1 MSTSNSQSICRK
13 FLITGQVQ
21 GVFFR
26 ASTQRQAEARGL
38 TGHAVNL
45 ADGSVEVV
53 ACGEE
58 VAVDQLERWLQKG
71 PTSATVNDVTTES
84 IDPQPVPSEFTTG

>member
-1 MSTSNSQSICRK
+1 MTDQVCRK

-26 ASTQRQAEARGL
+26 ASTLRQAEARGL
-38 TGHAVNL
+38 SGHAINL

-71 PTSATVNDVTTES
+71 PASATVNAVEAET
-84 IDPQPVPSEFTTG
+84 IDPDPVPEGFRTG

>member
-1 MSTSNSQSICRK
+1 MNSTICRK

-38 TGHAVNL
+38 SGHAINL

-71 PTSATVNDVTTES
+71 PASATVNEVES
-84 IDPQPVPSEFTTG
+84 EAIDPDPRPEGFRTG